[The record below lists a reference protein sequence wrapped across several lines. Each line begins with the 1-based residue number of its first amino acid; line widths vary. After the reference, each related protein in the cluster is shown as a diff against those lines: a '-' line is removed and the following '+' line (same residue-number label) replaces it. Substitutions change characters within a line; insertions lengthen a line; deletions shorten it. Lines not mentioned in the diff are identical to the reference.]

1 MELVVHCDA
10 DALLALT
17 HAEGAAQVN
26 FLLQA
31 VVRDELLELLNH
43 LTGTLDMAGTTDAH
57 CDFQNFDLLKECCG
71 GIL

>member
-43 LTGTLDMAGTTDAH
+43 LTGTLIWQELPMHTVT
-57 CDFQNFDLLKECCG
+57 FI
-71 GIL
+71 ILTS